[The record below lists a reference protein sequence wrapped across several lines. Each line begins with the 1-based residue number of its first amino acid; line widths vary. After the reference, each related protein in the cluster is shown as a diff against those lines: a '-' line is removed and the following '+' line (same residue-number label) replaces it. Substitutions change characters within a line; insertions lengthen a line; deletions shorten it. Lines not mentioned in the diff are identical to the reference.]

1 MKFIF
6 LNFYIPLNTI
16 FESLYMLFGW
26 ERDHQL
32 NTYATLRTN
41 PRGKS
46 DFSLQKLVSF
56 FKVNVSSLCFLLK
69 PYESPQELPNNLW
82 YKNLGNGEMFKTVYL
97 SFNWLS
103 YSGSLRFEL
112 VTRGVEFTTRGFE
125 LANCWF
131 ELVTSG
137 FKLGTR
143 EFELITRKFEPVT
156 CEFNLVDLN
165 SHFWIS
171 TLDFKLSS
179 R

>member
-1 MKFIF
+1 
-6 LNFYIPLNTI
+6 
-16 FESLYMLFGW
+16 
-26 ERDHQL
+26 
-32 NTYATLRTN
+32 
-41 PRGKS
+41 
-46 DFSLQKLVSF
+46 
-56 FKVNVSSLCFLLK
+56 
-69 PYESPQELPNNLW
+69 
-82 YKNLGNGEMFKTVYL
+82 MFKTVYL

-171 TLDFKLSS
+171 TLDFKLST